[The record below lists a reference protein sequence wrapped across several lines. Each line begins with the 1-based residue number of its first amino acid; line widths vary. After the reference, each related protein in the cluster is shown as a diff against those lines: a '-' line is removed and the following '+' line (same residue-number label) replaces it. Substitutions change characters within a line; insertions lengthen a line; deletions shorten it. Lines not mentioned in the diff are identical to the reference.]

1 MNNFSQFLTEDKN
14 THLEHLEDEI
24 LNNGV
29 PGGRN
34 AISFLIALSDMLQGY
49 SKKKMN
55 VTVKW
60 DGAPA
65 IFAGTNPENG
75 KFFVG
80 TKAIFNKP
88 GGRVGPKINYTV
100 ADIKKNHHAGL
111 QDKLIPALRYF
122 PRLNIPGI
130 WQGDLLYTQDD
141 LKKANIGGDDSVIFT
156 PNTITYAVPLESDIA
171 KQIISAKIGVVW
183 HTTYS
188 GNTMDTM
195 KAKFGA
201 NASQL
206 AKSRNVW
213 SIDATFKDTS
223 GNVKFTSAEAK
234 QFQKVLNMASGSL
247 KRSSKYLRMMD
258 KVTHAEA
265 PSNLLKIFLNSY
277 IRGGQKIENTQK
289 VLEFFGKYYEE
300 RLNKKIKSVK
310 SAAGK
315 KKWEQIKNDGLSEY
329 NKYKKDLY
337 YVIATYITLQ
347 TAKTLIIRKLERA
360 ENIGTFIRTPN
371 GYRVTAPEGFVAIDH
386 IGKATKLVDRLEF
399 SRANFQ
405 VDKNW
410 VKG

>member
-111 QDKLIPALRYF
+111 QDKLIPALKYF

-188 GNTMDTM
+188 GNTMDSM

-371 GYRVTAPEGFVAIDH
+371 GYRVTAPEGFVAIDR

>member
-1 MNNFSQFLTEDKN
+1 MNNFGQFLTEDKN

-24 LNNGV
+24 LNDGV
-29 PGGRN
+29 TGGKN
-34 AISFLIALSDMLQGY
+34 AISFLLALSDMLQGH
-49 SKKKMN
+49 SKSKTN

-80 TKAIFNKP
+80 TKAVFNKI
-88 GGRVGPKINYTV
+88 GGRVGPKINYTP
-100 ADIKKNHHAGL
+100 ADIRKNHGGGL
-111 QDKLIPALRYF
+111 ADKLLAALKYFPALK
-122 PRLNIPGI
+122 IPGI

-141 LKKANIGGDDSVIFT
+141 LKTAEVGGDTSVIFT
-156 PNTITYAVPLESDIA
+156 PNTITYAVPLIDELANTIQA
-171 KQIISAKIGVVW
+171 AKIGVVW
-183 HTTYS
+183 HTSYS
-188 GNTMDTM
+188 GKKMDSL
-195 KAKFGA
+195 KAKFGV

-223 GNVKFTSAEAK
+223 GNVKFTAAEAK

-247 KRSSKYLRMMD
+247 KRSSNYLRMMD

-277 IRGGQKIENTQK
+277 IRGGEKIENTKK
-289 VLEFFGKYYEE
+289 VVDFFGKYYEE

-310 SAAGK
+310 SAAGRE
-315 KKWEQIKNDGLSEY
+315 KWEQIKKDGLSEY

-337 YVIATYITLQ
+337 YVVATYITLQ

-360 ENIGTFIRTPN
+360 ENIGTFIQTPN
-371 GYRVTAPEGFVAIDH
+371 GYRVTAPEGFVAIDR

>member
-1 MNNFSQFLTEDKN
+1 MYNFTQYLTEDKN
-14 THLEHLEDEI
+14 THLEHLEDSI
-24 LNNGV
+24 LDDGV
-29 PGGRN
+29 SGGKN
-34 AISFLIALSDMLQGY
+34 AISFLIALSDMLQGH
-49 SKKKMN
+49 SKRKMN

-80 TKAIFNKP
+80 TKSIFNKT
-88 GGRVGPKINYTV
+88 PKINYTV

-111 QDKLIPALRYF
+111 QDKLIPALKYF
-122 PRLNIPGI
+122 PRLNIPGV

-201 NASQL
+201 NAKKL

-277 IRGGQKIENTQK
+277 IRGGEKIENTK
-289 VLEFFGKYYEE
+289 NVLEFFGKYYEE
-300 RLNKKIKSVK
+300 RLNKKIKTVK

-315 KKWEQIKNDGLSEY
+315 KKWEQIKKDGLSEY

-371 GYRVTAPEGFVAIDH
+371 GYKVTPVEGFVAIDR
-386 IGKATKLVDRLEF
+386 IGKAIKLVDRLEF
-399 SRANFQ
+399 SKANFTT
-405 VDKNW
+405 DKNW
-410 VKG
+410 IKG

>member
-1 MNNFSQFLTEDKN
+1 MYNFTQYLTEDKN
-14 THLEHLEDEI
+14 THLEHLEDSI
-24 LNNGV
+24 LDDGV
-29 PGGRN
+29 SGGKN
-34 AISFLIALSDMLQGY
+34 AISFLIALSDMLQGH
-49 SKKKMN
+49 SKRKMN

-80 TKAIFNKP
+80 TKSIFNKT
-88 GGRVGPKINYTV
+88 PKINYTV

-111 QDKLIPALRYF
+111 QDKLIPALKYF
-122 PRLNIPGI
+122 PRLNIPGV

-201 NASQL
+201 NAKKL

-277 IRGGQKIENTQK
+277 IRGGEKIENTK
-289 VLEFFGKYYEE
+289 NVLEFFGKYYEE
-300 RLNKKIKSVK
+300 RLNKKIKTVK

-315 KKWEQIKNDGLSEY
+315 KKWEQIKKDGLSEY

-371 GYRVTAPEGFVAIDH
+371 GYKVTPVEGFVAIDR
-386 IGKATKLVDRLEF
+386 IGKAIKLVDRLEF

-410 VKG
+410 IKG

>member
-1 MNNFSQFLTEDKN
+1 MNNFSEFLTEDKN

-29 PGGRN
+29 PGGKN
-34 AISFLIALSDMLQGY
+34 AISFLLSLSDMLQGY

-80 TKAIFNKP
+80 TKAIFNKV

-122 PRLNIPGI
+122 SKLNIPGV
-130 WQGDLLYTQDD
+130 WQGDLLYTQED
-141 LKKANIGGDDSVIFT
+141 LKKADVGGDTCVIFT
-156 PNTITYAVPLESDIA
+156 PNTITYAVPLESDVA

-188 GNTMDTM
+188 GNTMDSM
-195 KAKFGA
+195 KAKFGVNA
-201 NASQL
+201 NKLS
-206 AKSRNVW
+206 KSRAVW

-223 GNVKFTSAEAK
+223 GNVKFTSNEAK

-247 KRSSKYLRMMD
+247 KQASNYLRMMD
-258 KVTHAEA
+258 KVTHPEA
-265 PSNLLKIFLNSY
+265 PSNLLKIFLNTY
-277 IRGGQKIENTQK
+277 IRGGEKIENTKK
-289 VLEFFGKYYEE
+289 VVEFFGKYYEE
-300 RLNKKIKSVK
+300 RLNKKIKTVK
-310 SAAGK
+310 SADGK
-315 KKWEQIKNDGLSEY
+315 KKWEQIKKDGLSEY

>member
-1 MNNFSQFLTEDKN
+1 MNNFNQFLTEDKN

-24 LNNGV
+24 INNGV
-29 PGGRN
+29 SGGKT
-34 AISFLIALSDMLQGY
+34 AISFLMSLSDMLQGY

-80 TKAIFNKP
+80 TKSIFNKT
-88 GGRVGPKINYTV
+88 PKINYTV
-100 ADIKKNHHAGL
+100 ADIKKNHGGGL
-111 QDKLIPALRYF
+111 ADKLIVALKYF
-122 PRLNIPGI
+122 PKLNISGV

-141 LKKANIGGDDSVIFT
+141 LKKAEVGGDTSVIFT
-156 PNTITYAVPLESDIA
+156 PNTITYAVPLIDELANTI
-171 KQIISAKIGVVW
+171 QSAKIGVVW

-188 GNTMDTM
+188 GKTMDSM

-201 NASQL
+201 NAKSL

-213 SIDATFKDTS
+213 SIDAAFKDTS
-223 GNVKFTSAEAK
+223 GNVKFTSVEAK

-247 KRSSKYLRMMD
+247 KRSSNYLRMMD

-277 IRGGQKIENTQK
+277 IRGGEKIENTKK
-289 VLEFFGKYYEE
+289 VLDFFGKYYEE

-315 KKWEQIKNDGLSEY
+315 KKWEQIKKDGLSEY

-347 TAKTLIIRKLERA
+347 TAKTLIIKKLERA

-371 GYRVTAPEGFVAIDH
+371 GYKVTAPEGFVAIDH
-386 IGKATKLVDRLEF
+386 VGKATKLVDRLEF
-399 SRANFQ
+399 STNNFT
-405 VDKNW
+405 VDKSW

>member
-1 MNNFSQFLTEDKN
+1 MNNFSEFLTEDKN

-24 LNNGV
+24 INNGTA
-29 PGGRN
+29 GGKN
-34 AISFLIALSDMLQGY
+34 AISFLMALSDMLQGY
-49 SKKKMN
+49 SKRRMN

-80 TKAIFNKP
+80 TKSIFNKT
-88 GGRVGPKINYTV
+88 PKINYTA
-100 ADIKKNHHAGL
+100 ADIRNNHGGGL
-111 QDKLIPALRYF
+111 ADKLLVALKYF

-141 LKKANIGGDDSVIFT
+141 LKSAEVGGDTSVIFT
-156 PNTITYAVPLESDIA
+156 PNTITYAVPLVDELANKIQA
-171 KQIISAKIGVVW
+171 AKIGVVW

-188 GNTMDTM
+188 GKTMDSM

-201 NASQL
+201 NAKSL

-289 VLEFFGKYYEE
+289 VLDFFGKYYEE

-310 SAAGK
+310 SPAGK

-371 GYRVTAPEGFVAIDH
+371 GYRVTAPEGFVAIDR

>member
-1 MNNFSQFLTEDKN
+1 MNNFNQFLTEDKN

-24 LNNGV
+24 INNGV
-29 PGGRN
+29 SGGKP
-34 AISFLIALSDMLQGY
+34 AISFLMSLSDMLQGY

-80 TKAIFNKP
+80 TKSIFNKT
-88 GGRVGPKINYTV
+88 PKINYTV
-100 ADIKKNHHAGL
+100 ADIKKNHGGGL
-111 QDKLIPALRYF
+111 ADKLIVALKYF
-122 PRLNIPGI
+122 PKLNISGV

-141 LKKANIGGDDSVIFT
+141 LKKAEVGGDTSVIFT
-156 PNTITYAVPLESDIA
+156 PNTITYAVPLIDELANTI
-171 KQIISAKIGVVW
+171 QSAKIGVVW

-188 GNTMDTM
+188 GKTMDSM

-201 NASQL
+201 NAKSL

-213 SIDATFKDTS
+213 SIDAAFKDTS
-223 GNVKFTSAEAK
+223 GNVKFTSVEAK

-247 KRSSKYLRMMD
+247 KRSSNYLRMMD

-277 IRGGQKIENTQK
+277 IRGGEKIENTKK
-289 VLEFFGKYYEE
+289 VLDFFGKYYEE

-315 KKWEQIKNDGLSEY
+315 KKWEQIKKDGLSEY

-347 TAKTLIIRKLERA
+347 TAKTLIIKKLERA

-371 GYRVTAPEGFVAIDH
+371 GYKVTAPEGFVAIDH
-386 IGKATKLVDRLEF
+386 VGKATKLVDRLEF
-399 SRANFQ
+399 STNNFT
-405 VDKNW
+405 VDKSW